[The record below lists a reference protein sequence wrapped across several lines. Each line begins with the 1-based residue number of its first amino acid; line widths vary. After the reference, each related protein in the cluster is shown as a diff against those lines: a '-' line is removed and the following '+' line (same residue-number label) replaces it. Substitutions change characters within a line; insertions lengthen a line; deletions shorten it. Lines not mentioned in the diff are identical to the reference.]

1 MRRWPETDRA
11 TSPSPSVS
19 PRDIGDDIENI
30 AAWRERG
37 KGPFFIHRQLA
48 RFGYATHADRDAL
61 IMEYIRRAAH
71 DPKLPPIDPAY
82 FDLPALS

>member
-1 MRRWPETDRA
+1 M
-11 TSPSPSVS
+11 
-19 PRDIGDDIENI
+19 
-30 AAWRERG
+30 
-37 KGPFFIHRQLA
+37 HRQLA

-71 DPKLPPIDPAY
+71 DPKLPPIDPTY